1 MAKAKS
7 GRTANFIAR
16 EMAADL
22 VEIYRLAQSQ
32 PNGRYSLNPDDEYEF
47 QTFIDG
53 NDPELLL
60 SALENFSKNGT
71 FVSKLDVEPMLVLD
85 AFRKL
90 KATGMTFENTIRE
103 LSIKFNKSE
112 STIVRKIRRTVKS

>member
-22 VEIYRLAQSQ
+22 VEMYRLAQSK
-32 PNGRYSLNPDDEYEF
+32 PNGRYCLNPDDEYEF

-60 SALENFSKNGT
+60 SALEDFP
-71 FVSKLDVEPMLVLD
+71 KLGHLCQNW
-85 AFRKL
+85 
-90 KATGMTFENTIRE
+90 T
-103 LSIKFNKSE
+103 LSQC
-112 STIVRKIRRTVKS
+112 